1 MCQNTDIPTPIT
13 NKGYGLEDDE
23 NAPGVKSFITTVGS
37 PDNIAALNDGILQ
50 MKPGGIRR
58 FAILPQKG
66 WEKPTKLCDG
76 GPGGQG
82 AGGDLKTDYI
92 VVPTAVMVSTESCFD
107 ATKLPFPTTY
117 AEQRRMAQ
125 RFDQALIMEVQV
137 VSIQ

>member
-1 MCQNTDIPTPIT
+1 MVSKHDKNS
-13 NKGYGLEDDE
+13 
-23 NAPGVKSFITTVGS
+23 GVKSFITTVGS

-107 ATKLPFPTTY
+107 ATKLPFPHNVCRATTY
-117 AEQRRMAQ
+117 GTTIRPSTHHGSPSGQHPMRRY
-125 RFDQALIMEVQV
+125 LPV
-137 VSIQ
+137 VAAITIY